1 MTVTNYNG
9 DERKKVL
16 FAEEIRRDAVAM
28 VEMVV
33 EGNEE
38 AKISISSRWPY
49 LVDASDHVQKAVCDA
64 SGGPSSFKRVDGKS

>member
-1 MTVTNYNG
+1 
-9 DERKKVL
+9 
-16 FAEEIRRDAVAM
+16 M

-38 AKISISSRWPY
+38 ARISISSRWPY